1 MHTWRRSQGKPARV
15 IIAVVH
21 TLPRSRPQGNR
32 IVVRRPAYAVA
43 SATKRDFCGLAKRA
57 AIDVILVHDKER
69 FTSATVHI
77 ASLSDVGDKG
87 EFSIVLEEDLDDVD
101 SKVLGRRGAAGELDS
116 MHTQM
121 SVEARISQCLS
132 SDTHKVAIALA
143 VDDEGVPKPIPQGKI
158 DYRSI
163 GMLLAVVLYFAMGL
177 IFYTQHEGW
186 TFTDS
191 LYFCMVTVT
200 TVGYGDQGSFYA
212 DGATSTAI
220 TDSDE
225 AMLFTAFFVA
235 YGIGV
240 ISVCL
245 SYAIEKLMAAKDAAM
260 HALQESALD
269 ALLDEDVDDEA
280 DDEETNR
287 KEEAE
292 EKAAKSSMAFVST
305 ALSWLVV
312 LVIFGLGILVMTL
325 EEPATNRFVHALYW
339 LVITGTTVGYGDLGP
354 TTDGGKWFCIF
365 YLLLLTATVAK
376 LVSDFADWVTKE
388 DEAAK
393 NVKKDMRFSEEL
405 LQALDLN
412 GDKRIMKWEWLAGML
427 VRLQYVKPDA
437 VARILVHFDKS
448 NIDGDDEL
456 DIDDLRPTK
465 ARKERLVRRSMA
477 QQAPVELRDGGDD
490 DPELMSVESSLKD
503 VAKVCV
509 TTKPTF
515 TLYAPQPRPPS
526 PCIGSSRARVRVRGP
541 PGRRVLVPP
550 PPPPNTHTYTHA
562 HNAPALP
569 HRRTHARALAA
580 SSCPTSRIIA
590 HRIASL
596 TEPLPLCISFP
607 SKRRPSS
614 LSRRPIE
621 SGFRAS

>member
-1 MHTWRRSQGKPARV
+1 MSAFNSTHNAAHKGNLAAKHEADANAKKEARKEAKRQKSKGGGASSSVHPSDASDATPAGVAPPSEDTALQEMTKKLHSARRQF
-15 IIAVVH
+15 IAVKKAE
-21 TLPRSRPQGNR
+21 GNR

-312 LVIFGLGILVMTL
+312 LIIFGLGILVMTL

-503 VAKVCV
+503 VAKQTEAVV
-509 TTKPTF
+509 A
-515 TLYAPQPRPPS
+515 LS
-526 PCIGSSRARVRVRGP
+526 PADRERVQGKLDEIYKFVQERSTSSA
-541 PGRRVLVPP
+541 
-550 PPPPNTHTYTHA
+550 
-562 HNAPALP
+562 
-569 HRRTHARALAA
+569 
-580 SSCPTSRIIA
+580 
-590 HRIASL
+590 
-596 TEPLPLCISFP
+596 
-607 SKRRPSS
+607 
-614 LSRRPIE
+614 
-621 SGFRAS
+621 